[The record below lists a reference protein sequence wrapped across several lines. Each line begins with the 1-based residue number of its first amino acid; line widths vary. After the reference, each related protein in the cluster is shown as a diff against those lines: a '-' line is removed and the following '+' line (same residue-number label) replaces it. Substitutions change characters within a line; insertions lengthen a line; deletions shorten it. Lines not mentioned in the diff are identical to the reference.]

1 MVNRALF
8 AVSTLV
14 LFSLR
19 AKAGLIINPTFD
31 VGVSAQAQAAFMY
44 AAQEYE
50 NLFTDPIHVNIT
62 VEAGSSGLGGS
73 STALI
78 GTLDYAGTVAAL
90 AADATSA
97 ADAAAL
103 ASLGP
108 VDPTGG
114 AGFVFST
121 AEAKALGLIPDS
133 LTTDGV
139 FTYNASLTYTYDP
152 NNRGTGGFDFI
163 GVAEHEISEIM
174 GRIPGLGNTFG
185 AGLGPLYLPNDLFR
199 YTAPGVRS
207 LSPADTGVYF
217 SIDGGVT
224 KLAGFNSNP
233 TGDLQDYD
241 GAVLTDPYNA
251 FTGPNQAHL
260 LNQADIT
267 NLDVIGYNLAAPEPS
282 TFLFLAAGMIGL
294 GFLRRRSV
302 A

>member
-1 MVNRALF
+1 MVNRAIF

-31 VGVSAQAQAAFMY
+31 AGVSAQAQAAFLY

-50 NLFTDPIHVNIT
+50 NLFSNPIHVNIT
-62 VEAGSSGLGGS
+62 VEAGNSGLGGS

-78 GTLDYAGTVAAL
+78 GTLDYASTVAAL

-114 AGFVFST
+114 ARFIFST
-121 AEAKALGLIPDS
+121 AEAKVMGLTPDNLAS
-133 LTTDGV
+133 DGT
-139 FTYNASLTYTYDP
+139 FTYNATLPYTFDP
-152 NNRGTGGFDFI
+152 SNRGAGGFDFI

-174 GRIPGLGNTFG
+174 GRIPSLGNDIG

-207 LSPADTGVYF
+207 LNTTDTGVYF

-224 KLAGFNSNP
+224 KLAGFNSDLS
-233 TGDLQDYD
+233 GDLQDYD
-241 GAVLTDPYNA
+241 GAVTTDPYNA
-251 FTGPNQAHL
+251 FTGPNQAHA
-260 LNQADIT
+260 LNTADIT

-282 TFLFLAAGMIGL
+282 TFVFLGAGMIAL
-294 GFLRRRSV
+294 GFLRRRSI